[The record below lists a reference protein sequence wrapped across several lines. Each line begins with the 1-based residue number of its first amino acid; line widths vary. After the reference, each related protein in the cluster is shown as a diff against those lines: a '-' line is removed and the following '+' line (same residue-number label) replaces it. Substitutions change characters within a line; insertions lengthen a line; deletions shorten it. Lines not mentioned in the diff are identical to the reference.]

1 MLLGGLWHGANWTFV
16 IWGAFHGIGLALER
30 LVGFDRPEGLSLAA
44 KATRAVIVF
53 QFVCFAWIVFRA
65 DSLLASVH
73 FLADFMH
80 GSDIHQALPVVG
92 FLGFFMALALS
103 FDIISEW
110 FHAECVVELL
120 HPAVQTAAALIGLL
134 LVAFMSAGVPSPFI
148 YFQF

>member
-1 MLLGGLWHGANWTFV
+1 
-16 IWGAFHGIGLALER
+16 
-30 LVGFDRPEGLSLAA
+30 
-44 KATRAVIVF
+44 VF
-53 QFVCFAWIVFRA
+53 QFVCFAWIFFRA
-65 DSLLASVH
+65 DSLSASVR

-92 FLGFFMALALS
+92 FLAFFTALALS

-110 FHAECVVELL
+110 FRAEYGVEFL
-120 HPAVQTAAALIGLL
+120 HPAAQTAAALGGLL